1 MTYHH
6 ETVQNLIKTGNRTG
20 VWRGRWAIDALG
32 ECACTR
38 LAHAGPRWR
47 TAWSTVWP
55 SGRARLCWSCTV
67 WQYFPPKGR
76 LEEKRGS
83 SQKTAASRP
92 ASGRSERTAAT
103 LEQHWVP
110 TRRWAVCPQH
120 SRAPQVTPQRWRS
133 PGRTE
138 VGQEVR
144 NSCSYLRQAR
154 REKAS
159 FLLQSKS
166 TGLSII
172 EIRKTHCRDL
182 PGLT

>member
-1 MTYHH
+1 MHLVNVLAH
-6 ETVQNLIKTGNRTG
+6 GWRTQ
-20 VWRGRWAIDALG
+20 ALG
-32 ECACTR
+32 GVP
-38 LAHAGPRWR
+38 LGPL
-47 TAWSTVWP
+47 
-55 SGRARLCWSCTV
+55 SGHPVVLGSVGHVLCGNTSHQRVGWKRREAAV
-67 WQYFPPKGR
+67 RKQRPPGQHP
-76 LEEKRGS
+76 GGVS
-83 SQKTAASRP
+83 AQRP
-92 ASGRSERTAAT
+92 T